1 MDYDVIIIGAGH
13 AGIEA
18 AMACSRMGCRTLLFT
33 LSRKTIGLMSCN
45 PAIGGIGKGQLV
57 KEIDALGGEMA
68 KASDANAIQ
77 FRILNASKGAAARSS
92 RAQVDMDGYTA
103 YMRRLVLRQENL
115 SLKEGEAKRLLLN
128 GGRISGII
136 TEKKEE
142 ISAQCVVIAT
152 GTFLDGLIHVG
163 LRHFSGGRINEPA
176 AEGLGDN
183 LKELGF
189 KLLRFKTGTCPRLDK
204 RTIDFSRLQIQ
215 EGDRPPRPFSF
226 WAKAIRRKQIP
237 CYITYT
243 NSRTHQVIRD
253 NLGQSPLYAGVIKAT
268 GVRYCPSIE
277 DKVVK
282 FSDRERHQVFLEPQ
296 GKDSRWIYP
305 NGLSTSLPEEAQLK
319 MLRSIAGLE
328 KVKVL
333 RYGYGIEHTVAEP
346 TQLYPTLETKPVKN
360 LFLAGQINGTTGYEE
375 AAAQGLLAGIN
386 AALRAKGRGPF
397 ILGRSSSYIGVLVDD
412 LTTKGTQEP
421 YRMFTSR
428 VEYRLLLREDN
439 ADLRLSKR
447 GYELGLVKK
456 ADYLCV
462 QEKSAAAQEALKFLR
477 GRRIFPSARLNRRL
491 GKLGATALAKSATLE
506 ELLRRPQ
513 VGIKDLPALC
523 GARLKFPQSA
533 LQQAGIAVK
542 YAGFIQRQLKEVER
556 FADLEK
562 IRLPERLDYS
572 AVPGLSREVR
582 EKLREIRPLNLGQAS
597 RVSGVTPAA
606 VSILMV
612 YLRKLT

>member
-1 MDYDVIIIGAGH
+1 
-13 AGIEA
+13 
-18 AMACSRMGCRTLLFT
+18 
-33 LSRKTIGLMSCN
+33 
-45 PAIGGIGKGQLV
+45 
-57 KEIDALGGEMA
+57 
-68 KASDANAIQ
+68 
-77 FRILNASKGAAARSS
+77 
-92 RAQVDMDGYTA
+92 
-103 YMRRLVLRQENL
+103 
-115 SLKEGEAKRLLLN
+115 
-128 GGRISGII
+128 
-136 TEKKEE
+136 
-142 ISAQCVVIAT
+142 
-152 GTFLDGLIHVG
+152 
-163 LRHFSGGRINEPA
+163 
-176 AEGLGDN
+176 
-183 LKELGF
+183 
-189 KLLRFKTGTCPRLDK
+189 
-204 RTIDFSRLQIQ
+204 
-215 EGDRPPRPFSF
+215 
-226 WAKAIRRKQIP
+226 
-237 CYITYT
+237 
-243 NSRTHQVIRD
+243 
-253 NLGQSPLYAGVIKAT
+253 
-268 GVRYCPSIE
+268 
-277 DKVVK
+277 
-282 FSDRERHQVFLEPQ
+282 
-296 GKDSRWIYP
+296 
-305 NGLSTSLPEEAQLK
+305 
-319 MLRSIAGLE
+319 
-328 KVKVL
+328 
-333 RYGYGIEHTVAEP
+333 
-346 TQLYPTLETKPVKN
+346 
-360 LFLAGQINGTTGYEE
+360 
-375 AAAQGLLAGIN
+375 
-386 AALRAKGRGPF
+386 
-397 ILGRSSSYIGVLVDD
+397 
-412 LTTKGTQEP
+412 
-421 YRMFTSR
+421 MFTSR

>member
-1 MDYDVIIIGAGH
+1 MLFRSIIGAGN

-128 GGRISGII
+128 GCMISCII

-268 GVRYCPSIE
+268 GEI
-277 DKVVK
+277 
-282 FSDRERHQVFLEPQ
+282 
-296 GKDSRWIYP
+296 G
-305 NGLSTSLPEEAQLK
+305 
-319 MLRSIAGLE
+319 
-328 KVKVL
+328 
-333 RYGYGIEHTVAEP
+333 
-346 TQLYPTLETKPVKN
+346 
-360 LFLAGQINGTTGYEE
+360 
-375 AAAQGLLAGIN
+375 
-386 AALRAKGRGPF
+386 RAH
-397 ILGRSSSYIGVLVDD
+397 V
-412 LTTKGTQEP
+412 
-421 YRMFTSR
+421 
-428 VEYRLLLREDN
+428 
-439 ADLRLSKR
+439 
-447 GYELGLVKK
+447 
-456 ADYLCV
+456 
-462 QEKSAAAQEALKFLR
+462 
-477 GRRIFPSARLNRRL
+477 
-491 GKLGATALAKSATLE
+491 
-506 ELLRRPQ
+506 
-513 VGIKDLPALC
+513 
-523 GARLKFPQSA
+523 
-533 LQQAGIAVK
+533 
-542 YAGFIQRQLKEVER
+542 
-556 FADLEK
+556 
-562 IRLPERLDYS
+562 
-572 AVPGLSREVR
+572 
-582 EKLREIRPLNLGQAS
+582 
-597 RVSGVTPAA
+597 
-606 VSILMV
+606 
-612 YLRKLT
+612 